1 MLRITVPAREFF
13 DDERQEFVE
22 IKEQTLTMEHSL
34 ISISKW
40 EAKWKKP
47 YFPKDKSDVRTQEEL
62 LDYLRCMTITPSSVN
77 PLVFRCLTSQN
88 IRDISDY
95 INDPMTAT
103 TIYQANPNPSGR
115 KQVVTSELIYYWM
128 IAQNIPTEYEK
139 WHINRLLT
147 LIRVC
152 SIKNDPNPKK
162 MNRAAIARQ
171 NKALNAARRAK
182 YGTKG

>member
-13 DDERQEFVE
+13 DDEHQEFVE

-47 YFPKDKSDVRTQEEL
+47 YFQNDKEHPRSVEET
-62 LDYLRCMTITPSSVN
+62 LDYLRCMTITPS
-77 PLVFRCLTSQN
+77 N
-88 IRDISDY
+88 IDPMVYRAMTKENIEEISSY

-103 TIYQANPNPSGR
+103 TFTRNVSSPNQKR
-115 KQVVTSELIYYWM
+115 QVITSEIIYYWM

-147 LIRVC
+147 LIEVC
-152 SIKNDPNPKK
+152 SIKNDPHPKK
-162 MNRAAIARQ
+162 MSRSAIARQ

>member
-1 MLRITVPAREFF
+1 MLHIQVPATEFF
-13 DDERQEFVE
+13 DEDTQEFFE
-22 IKEQTLTMEHSL
+22 IKGQTLVMEHSL

-47 YFPKDKSDVRTQEEL
+47 YFSDKKDDKTPEEVF
-62 LDYLRCMTITPSSVN
+62 DYLRCMTVSPQKVDPAVYKSLSKENIQQIT
-77 PLVFRCLTSQN
+77 
-88 IRDISDY
+88 DY

-103 TIYQANPNPSGR
+103 TITEYSRPGHKR
-115 KQVVTSELIYYWM
+115 QVVTSELIYYWM
-128 IAQNIPTEYEK
+128 VAQNIPTEYEK

-147 LIRVC
+147 LIRIC

-162 MNRAAIARQ
+162 MRKSDIARQ
-171 NKALNAARRAK
+171 NHALNAARRAK